1 MEPVLLNDVH
11 SQLNPCRVRQLALPE
26 SSDEAASFISTWSG
40 RVSISGRRHSMGGQ
54 PYGAET
60 LCLDTTRLVHVLD
73 FDTIAGTVTVECG
86 VTWEQ
91 LIRFLHA
98 RQESVAGAW
107 GIHQKQTGAD
117 DLTLAGALSANIH
130 GRGLSYAPFVQDI
143 ASLRVIQPDGQ
154 ILLCS
159 RESKPALFRLVIGGY
174 GLFGFVTELTLR
186 LRRRCYL
193 RRQVQ
198 SISSAE
204 VFPAF
209 ESLAAEGHQYGDYQF
224 NVDENSSD
232 FLHAG
237 ILATYCPTDA
247 TPAKSQRNLSNQEW
261 LAFLELAHSNR
272 QAGYQKYR
280 DFYLSTDGQVYDSDL
295 HAFGVYLSDYSR
307 HLAARLRT
315 FRLSTLMITELFVP
329 IPAFPEFMEAA
340 AGLLR
345 RAGAP
350 VIYGTVR
357 RIEPDRETFLPW
369 ARTRMACIIFNL
381 RMVHEPTELSRA
393 IDKFRGLIE
402 LAIVYGG
409 TYYLTYHRY
418 ATDQQLRACYP
429 EFDLWLKKKRERDPE
444 NKFTNDWFAGVT
456 RRL

>member
-1 MEPVLLNDVH
+1 
-11 SQLNPCRVRQLALPE
+11 
-26 SSDEAASFISTWSG
+26 
-40 RVSISGRRHSMGGQ
+40 MGGQ

-60 LCLDTTRLVHVLD
+60 LCLDTTKLAHVLD
-73 FDTIAGTVTVECG
+73 FDTLAGTVTVECG
-86 VTWEQ
+86 ITWEQ

-98 RQESVAGAW
+98 KQESVAGSW

-117 DLTLAGALSANIH
+117 DLTLGGALSANIH

-143 ASLRVIQPDGQ
+143 ASLRAIQPDGQ

-159 RESKPALFRLVIGGY
+159 RQSNPALFRLAIGGY

-186 LRRRCYL
+186 LRSRCYL
-193 RRQVQ
+193 RRHVQ

-209 ESLAAEGHQYGDYQF
+209 ESLAADGHEYGDYQF
-224 NVDENSSD
+224 NVDENSPD
-232 FLHAG
+232 FLRAG

-247 TPAKSQRNLSNQEW
+247 TPHQFQRNLSNQEW
-261 LAFLELAHSNR
+261 LAFLELAHTNR
-272 QAGYQKYR
+272 KAGYEKYR
-280 DFYLSTDGQVYDSDL
+280 AFYLSTDGQIYDSDL

-307 HLAARLRT
+307 HLASRLQT
-315 FRLSTLMITELFVP
+315 SRLSTLMITELFVP
-329 IPAFPEFMEAA
+329 IAAFSEFMTAA
-340 AGLLR
+340 AGVLR
-345 RAGAP
+345 KPGAP

-357 RIEPDRETFLPW
+357 TIEADRETFLPW

-381 RMVHEPTELSRA
+381 QMIHEPAELRSA
-393 IDKFRGLIE
+393 IDKFRGLVE

-418 ATDQQLRACYP
+418 ATDQQRRTCYP
-429 EFDLWLKKKRERDPE
+429 EFDLWLKEKRERDPE
-444 NKFTNDWFAGVT
+444 NKFTSDWFRAVAGK
-456 RRL
+456 